1 MVSCFIITAGDLL
14 TQEETRYLHIYSVEM
29 IDDSE
34 ILFNSDVVNDLG
46 IV

>member
-1 MVSCFIITAGDLL
+1 MASCFIITAGDLL

-29 IDDSE
+29 ADDPE
-34 ILFNSDVVNDLG
+34 ILSNSEVDNDPR